1 MLLITGITGHS
12 GKYFFSELLKNK
24 YTEKIKIIVRN
35 EETLTFIQD
44 SGLDIETQVGDL
56 SNESFLTKSLEN
68 VDTLFHI
75 ASIFYSENVVKAAI
89 INKVSRI
96 IVVHTTGIYSQFK
109 SASEE
114 YKLIEE
120 NINDLI
126 SNASHTIDFTILRP
140 TMIFGYLNDRNMI
153 KFIQLAD
160 KLPLLPLIDYGK
172 GLIQPVHGKDLGKAY
187 YQVLVSKNLERD
199 YILSGERALT
209 MSELFNLIGKYLDK
223 RIFFINVPNR
233 IGVFFAQ
240 LLKLISF
247 NKIDYVERVQRMS
260 ENRSFSHELA
270 TKDFNYSPSSFND
283 SLKDEVQIYLNSKVT
298 KI

>member
-1 MLLITGITGHS
+1 MLLITGITSHS
-12 GKYFFSELLKNK
+12 GKYFFNELVKNK
-24 YTEKIKIIVRN
+24 VTEKIKIIFRN
-35 EETLTFIQD
+35 EETLTFIKE
-44 SGLDIETQVGDL
+44 SGLDIEVLVDDL

-75 ASIFYSENVVKAAI
+75 ASILYSENVVKAAVT
-89 INKVSRI
+89 NKLSRI

-114 YKLIEE
+114 YKLIET
-120 NINDLI
+120 NVNNLI

-140 TMIFGYLNDRNMI
+140 TMIFGYLIDRNMI
-153 KFIQLAD
+153 KFIKLVD
-160 KLPLLPLIDYGK
+160 KLPFLSLINYGK
-172 GLIQPVHGKDLGKAY
+172 SLIQPVH
-187 YQVLVSKNLERD
+187 
-199 YILSGERALT
+199 
-209 MSELFNLIGKYLDK
+209 GKYLDK

-240 LLKLISF
+240 LLKLISL

-260 ENRSFSHELA
+260 ENRSFSYELA
-270 TKDFNYSPSSFND
+270 TRDFNYSPSLFNN
-283 SLKDEVQIYLNSKVT
+283 SLKDEVQMYLSEKET